1 MSTSCNFLNNTEV
14 VREFSEDLVGEQWAS
29 SVKHVES
36 LVSGHGNT
44 CPTVHAV
51 MLTV

>member
-14 VREFSEDLVGEQWAS
+14 VREFSENLVGEEWAS
-29 SVKHVES
+29 RVNNVES
-36 LVSGHGNT
+36 LVFGHSNT
-44 CPTVHAV
+44 CTTVHAV